1 MSDEHFAQQQIN
13 DLQVAATRLEAT
25 VINALERIDVNQALL
40 HKLIET
46 DTANR
51 EQQARIE
58 SALKGIQASVLTNE
72 QIDSILSAGLATR
85 VVKGVGIIIIAG
97 VAAGFTWLIDHLKA

>member
-1 MSDEHFAQQQIN
+1 MRFEQQQIN
-13 DLQVAATRLEAT
+13 DLQVAATKLEAT
-25 VINALERIDVNQALL
+25 VMNALERVDVNQALL

-58 SALKGIQASVLTNE
+58 SALTGIQASVLTNE
-72 QIDSILSAGLATR
+72 QIDSVLSAGLARR
-85 VVKGVGIIIIAG
+85 VVKGVGIIMVAG
-97 VAAGFTWLIDHLKA
+97 VAAGFAWFIDHLKA